1 MVVKN
6 KGGTKMMNEIAS
18 DVRKLE
24 RENRELK
31 EVIAERSTKP
41 KACEFCKFYIQH
53 YIKQNGRYIE
63 TNAGHCFHGRTK
75 DRRPADSCK
84 YFELGRRETERY
96 V

>member
-1 MVVKN
+1 
-6 KGGTKMMNEIAS
+6 MMNEIAS

-31 EVIAERSTKP
+31 EVIAELQEKASKRSVKP

-63 TNAGHCFHGRTK
+63 TNAGHCFHGRIK
-75 DRRPADSCK
+75 GRQPADSCK